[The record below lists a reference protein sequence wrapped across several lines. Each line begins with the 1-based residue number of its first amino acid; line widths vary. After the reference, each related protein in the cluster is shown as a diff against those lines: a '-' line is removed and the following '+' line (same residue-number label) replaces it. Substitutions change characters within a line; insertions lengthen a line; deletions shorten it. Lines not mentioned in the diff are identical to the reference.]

1 MEAHLAEVQA
11 PADTTEL
18 QAALRTAA
26 AQRDAARSTKCGNWK
41 PRLDTPL
48 PAAEVVFL
56 PSLPRRVDRVDV
68 SRGEMI
74 EGPALQV
81 SGSDLVVV
89 ASLEAADRQLVTA
102 DMAVVAETGGERV
115 EGRITEVRRGSESGT
130 AVDAAGTGD
139 DADAPSEGGP
149 EAAAFEVVVALHGLT
164 AAQVEMLR
172 DTNVK
177 VTIPV
182 SATAGPVL
190 VVPLAALTATAGG
203 ESRVRGTARRRADRH
218 GAGGGGPLG
227 RRVCRDQTTR
237 CRRRG
242 GRPGRRGQ
250 VDVNGA
256 TTPVVELHG
265 IGRSFAGP
273 PEVHAVRDVDLVV
286 DQGAYVSIV
295 GPSGSGKSTLLHLLG
310 LLDRPTAGRYRLD
323 GIDTGTMSERETHAL
338 ARAARIG
345 FVFQSFH
352 LLVPRT
358 VVGERRAGDGVH
370 GGRATRSAPSAA
382 RVRARVGRA
391 RSSHRVLAGDPFR
404 R

>member
-1 MEAHLAEVQA
+1 MQA

-26 AQRDAARSTKCGNWK
+26 AQRDAARAEVRELEAAT
-41 PRLDTPL
+41 DTPL

-203 ESRVRGTARRRADRH
+203 ESRVEVLLDDGQTDMVRVEVGLS
-218 GAGGGGPLG
+218 AGGFAEIKPQG
-227 RRVCRDQTTR
+227 
-237 CRRRG
+237 
-242 GRPGRRGQ
+242 
-250 VDVNGA
+250 VDVEEG
-256 TTPVVELHG
+256 
-265 IGRSFAGP
+265 
-273 PEVHAVRDVDLVV
+273 DLVV
-286 DQGAYVSIV
+286 
-295 GPSGSGKSTLLHLLG
+295 
-310 LLDRPTAGRYRLD
+310 
-323 GIDTGTMSERETHAL
+323 
-338 ARAARIG
+338 
-345 FVFQSFH
+345 
-352 LLVPRT
+352 
-358 VVGERRAGDGVH
+358 
-370 GGRATRSAPSAA
+370 
-382 RVRARVGRA
+382 VGR
-391 RSSHRVLAGDPFR
+391 ST
-404 R
+404 